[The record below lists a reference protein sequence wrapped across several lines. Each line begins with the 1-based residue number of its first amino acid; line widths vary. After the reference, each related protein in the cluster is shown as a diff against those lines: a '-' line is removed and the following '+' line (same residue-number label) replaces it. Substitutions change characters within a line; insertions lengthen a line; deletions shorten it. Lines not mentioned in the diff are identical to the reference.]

1 MDILDIFSIVISLVM
16 IFLYL
21 SVLSDMKCYRKKL
34 RESKEKNKDKPKI
47 IG

>member
-1 MDILDIFSIVISLVM
+1 MDIWDIFSIVISLVM